1 MLNNLIHINRYL
13 SGKLNAIDKSL
24 ITNYWNVN
32 YFNDDIVKTSNWYT
46 EEERLQYKKEGNK
59 RYTEDDV
66 VYEITNVDFRTT
78 SNKKK
83 VTANNI
89 VACFG
94 CSNTFG
100 IGLPWNE
107 TWVAQLDSLLDSDH
121 IVKNYG
127 LSGASNARIAR
138 NIYNYLQFFKPKAIC
153 CFFPEVTRMEYY
165 SNGDYRYFLPN
176 AKGKEVDNADY
187 VSYSQLATPE
197 NGIYDFVKNFKF
209 IEILCQVHNVKLFW
223 WTWSPIILNLD
234 TDIIKQYLKYDNFL
248 TGIIKD
254 VPEAFS
260 LRQARDNAHFGY
272 EMNNRIANGFYN
284 KLKHE
289 KIIK

>member
-138 NIYNYLQFFKPKAIC
+138 NIYNYLQFFKPKAI
-153 CFFPEVTRMEYY
+153 
-165 SNGDYRYFLPN
+165 
-176 AKGKEVDNADY
+176 
-187 VSYSQLATPE
+187 
-197 NGIYDFVKNFKF
+197 
-209 IEILCQVHNVKLFW
+209 
-223 WTWSPIILNLD
+223 
-234 TDIIKQYLKYDNFL
+234 
-248 TGIIKD
+248 
-254 VPEAFS
+254 
-260 LRQARDNAHFGY
+260 
-272 EMNNRIANGFYN
+272 
-284 KLKHE
+284 
-289 KIIK
+289 